1 MSAAITCLIVEDEP
15 LAMQLME
22 DYIRKLPIL
31 HLKGK
36 CYDALEAMEWLK
48 HQKVDVI
55 FLDINMPAL
64 SGLEM
69 AALIPKDQRIIFTTA
84 YAEHALD
91 SFAFHVI
98 DYLLKPV
105 SFKRF
110 LQAMQ
115 KLQLQIQPVET
126 IEIPAKEPELLFIK
140 SGRTVINIRFT
151 DILYIEAHKEYLQI
165 HTKDQKHLVYK
176 RMKDMVTSLPDSFI
190 RIHNSYII
198 NLQHLQKTNVQSVQ
212 ISDKE
217 LPVSSSYKEALQTK
231 LKEYLL

>member
-22 DYIRKLPIL
+22 DYIRKLPML

-48 HQKVDVI
+48 HQKADVI

-91 SFAFHVI
+91 SFSFHVI

-110 LQAMQ
+110 LQAIQ
-115 KLQLQIQPVET
+115 KLQLQMQPVESIDLT
-126 IEIPAKEPELLFIK
+126 AKEPELLFIK

-165 HTKDQKHLVYK
+165 HTKDQKHLIYK
-176 RMKDMVTSLPDSFI
+176 RMKDMATSLPASFI

-198 NLQHLQKTNVQSVQ
+198 NLQHLQKTNVQSVL
-212 ISDKE
+212 IGDKE
-217 LPVSSSYKEALQTK
+217 LPVSASYKEALQMR
-231 LKEYLL
+231 LKAYLL

>member
-1 MSAAITCLIVEDEP
+1 MSNVITCLIVEDEP

-22 DYIRKLPIL
+22 DYIRKLPML
-31 HLKGK
+31 QLKGK
-36 CYDALEAMEWLK
+36 CYDALEAMELLK
-48 HQKVDVI
+48 QQKVDVV

-91 SFAFHVI
+91 SFSFHVI

-110 LQAMQ
+110 LQAIQ
-115 KLQLQIQPVET
+115 KLQLQIFPSEP
-126 IEIPAKEPELLFIK
+126 IEPTVKEPDLLFIK
-140 SGRTVINIRFT
+140 SGRTVINIRFS
-151 DILYIEAHKEYLQI
+151 DILFIEAHKEYLQI

-176 RMKDMVTSLPDSFI
+176 RMKDMAASLPASFI

-212 ISDKE
+212 VSDKE

>member
-22 DYIRKLPIL
+22 DYIRKLPML

-48 HQKVDVI
+48 HQKADVI

-91 SFAFHVI
+91 SFSFHVI

-110 LQAMQ
+110 LQAIQ
-115 KLQLQIQPVET
+115 KLQLQIRPVES
-126 IEIPAKEPELLFIK
+126 IELTVKEPELLFIK

-165 HTKDQKHLVYK
+165 QTKDQKHLVYK
-176 RMKDMVTSLPDSFI
+176 RMKDMATSLPASFI

-198 NLQHLQKTNVQSVQ
+198 NLQHLQKTNVQSVL
-212 ISDKE
+212 IGNKE
-217 LPVSSSYKEALQTK
+217 LPVSASYKEALQMR
-231 LKEYLL
+231 LKAYLL

>member
-1 MSAAITCLIVEDEP
+1 MSNIITCLIVEDEP

-22 DYIRKLPIL
+22 DYIRKLPML
-31 HLKGK
+31 QLKGK
-36 CYDALEAMEWLK
+36 CYDALEAMELLK
-48 HQKVDVI
+48 RQKVDVI

-91 SFAFHVI
+91 SFSFHVI

-110 LQAMQ
+110 LQAIQ
-115 KLQLQIQPVET
+115 KLQLQIFPPEP
-126 IEIPAKEPELLFIK
+126 IEATVKEPDLLFIK
-140 SGRTVINIRFT
+140 SGRTVIHIRFS
-151 DILYIEAHKEYLQI
+151 DILFIEAHKEYLQI
-165 HTKDQKHLVYK
+165 HAKDQKHLVYK
-176 RMKDMVTSLPDSFI
+176 RMKDMAASLPASFI

-198 NLQHLQKTNVQSVQ
+198 NLQHLQKTNTQSVQ
-212 ISDKE
+212 IGDKE
-217 LPVSSSYKEALQTK
+217 LPVSSSYKDALQAK
-231 LKEYLL
+231 LKGYLL

>member
-1 MSAAITCLIVEDEP
+1 MSNAITCLIVEDEP
-15 LAMQLME
+15 LAMELME

-48 HQKVDVI
+48 HQKADVI

-110 LQAMQ
+110 LQAIQ
-115 KLQLQIQPVET
+115 KLQLQLQPAGN
-126 IEIPAKEPELLFIK
+126 IEVPEKEPELLFIK
-140 SGRTVINIRFT
+140 SGRTVINIRFS
-151 DILYIEAHKEYLQI
+151 DILFIEAHKEYLQI

-176 RMKDMVTSLPDSFI
+176 RMKDMAASLPASFI

-198 NLQHLQKTNVQSVQ
+198 NLQHLQKTNAQSVQ
-212 ISDKE
+212 IDDKE
-217 LPVSSSYKEALQTK
+217 FPVSSSYKEALQMR

>member
-22 DYIRKLPIL
+22 DYIRKLPML

-48 HQKVDVI
+48 HQKADVI

-91 SFAFHVI
+91 SFSFHVI

-110 LQAMQ
+110 LQAIQ
-115 KLQLQIQPVET
+115 KLQLQIQPVEL
-126 IEIPAKEPELLFIK
+126 IESTAKEPELLFIK

-176 RMKDMVTSLPDSFI
+176 RMKDMATSLPASFI

-212 ISDKE
+212 ISNKE
-217 LPVSSSYKEALQTK
+217 LPVSSSYKEALQIK

>member
-22 DYIRKLPIL
+22 DYIRKLPML

-48 HQKVDVI
+48 HQKADVI

-91 SFAFHVI
+91 SFSFHVI

-110 LQAMQ
+110 LQAIQ
-115 KLQLQIQPVET
+115 KLQLQIQPVES
-126 IEIPAKEPELLFIK
+126 IELAVKEPELLFIK

-176 RMKDMVTSLPDSFI
+176 RMKDMATSLPASFI

-212 ISDKE
+212 INDKE

-231 LKEYLL
+231 LKGYLL

>member
-48 HQKVDVI
+48 RQKADVI

-110 LQAMQ
+110 LQAIQ
-115 KLQLQIQPVET
+115 KLQLQIQPAET
-126 IEIPAKEPELLFIK
+126 IEIRDKEPELLFIK

-165 HTKDQKHLVYK
+165 HTKDQKYLVYK
-176 RMKDMVTSLPDSFI
+176 RMKDMATSLPDSFI

-198 NLQHLQKTNVQSVQ
+198 NLQHLQKTNVQSVK
-212 ISDKE
+212 IGDKE

>member
-1 MSAAITCLIVEDEP
+1 MSNVITCLIVEDEP
-15 LAMQLME
+15 LAMQLMD
-22 DYIRKLPIL
+22 DYIRKLPML
-31 HLKGK
+31 QLKGK
-36 CYDALEAMEWLK
+36 CYDALEAMEMLK
-48 HQKVDVI
+48 QQKVDVI

-91 SFAFHVI
+91 SFSFHVI
-98 DYLLKPV
+98 DYLLKPI

-110 LQAMQ
+110 LQAIQ
-115 KLQLQIQPVET
+115 KLQLHIFPVEP
-126 IEIPAKEPELLFIK
+126 IEIPNKEPDLLFIK
-140 SGRTVINIRFT
+140 SGRTVINIRFS
-151 DILYIEAHKEYLQI
+151 DILFIEAHKEYLQI
-165 HTKDQKHLVYK
+165 HTHQQKHLVYK
-176 RMKDMVTSLPDSFI
+176 RMKDMAASLPASFI

-198 NLQHLQKTNVQSVQ
+198 NLQHLQKTDVQSVQ
-212 ISDKE
+212 IGEKE

>member
-1 MSAAITCLIVEDEP
+1 MSALITCLIVEDEP

-22 DYIRKLPIL
+22 DYIRKLPML

-48 HQKVDVI
+48 HHKADVI
-55 FLDINMPAL
+55 FLDINLPAL

-110 LQAMQ
+110 LHAIQ
-115 KLQLQIQPVET
+115 KLQLQIRTFET
-126 IEIPAKEPELLFIK
+126 NDIPAKEPDLLFIK

-151 DILYIEAHKEYLQI
+151 DILYIEANKEYLQI

-176 RMKDMVTSLPDSFI
+176 RMKDMAASLPASFI

-198 NLQHLQKTNVQSVQ
+198 NLQHLQKTDVQSVQ
-212 ISDKE
+212 INDKE
-217 LPVSSSYKEALQTK
+217 LPVSSSYKEALQAK
-231 LKEYLL
+231 LKGYLL

>member
-1 MSAAITCLIVEDEP
+1 MSATITCLIVEDEP

-22 DYIRKLPIL
+22 DYIRKLPML

-48 HQKVDVI
+48 HRKADVI

-110 LQAMQ
+110 LQAIQ
-115 KLQLQIQPVET
+115 KLQLQLLPVET
-126 IEIPAKEPELLFIK
+126 TEMPAKEPEFLFIK
-140 SGRTVINIRFT
+140 SGRSVINICVS
-151 DILYIEAHKEYLQI
+151 DILFIEAHKEYLQI
-165 HTKDQKHLVYK
+165 HTRDQKHLVYK
-176 RMKDMVTSLPDSFI
+176 RMKDMAATLPASFI

-198 NLQHLQKTNVQSVQ
+198 NLQHLQKKNVQSVQ
-212 ISDKE
+212 IGDKE
-217 LPVSSSYKEALQTK
+217 IPVSSSYKEALQEK
-231 LKEYLL
+231 LKAYLL

>member
-48 HQKVDVI
+48 RQKADVI

-110 LQAMQ
+110 LQAIQ
-115 KLQLQIQPVET
+115 KLQLQIQPAET
-126 IEIPAKEPELLFIK
+126 IEIRDKEPELLFIK

-176 RMKDMVTSLPDSFI
+176 RMKDMATSLPDSFI

-198 NLQHLQKTNVQSVQ
+198 NLQHLQKTNVQSVK
-212 ISDKE
+212 IGDKE

>member
-1 MSAAITCLIVEDEP
+1 MSNVITCLIVEDEP

-22 DYIRKLPIL
+22 DYIRKLPML
-31 HLKGK
+31 QLKGK
-36 CYDALEAMEWLK
+36 CYDALEAMELLK
-48 HQKVDVI
+48 QQKVDVV

-91 SFAFHVI
+91 SFSFHVI

-110 LQAMQ
+110 LQAIQ
-115 KLQLQIQPVET
+115 KLQLQIFPSEP
-126 IEIPAKEPELLFIK
+126 IEPTVKEPDLFFIK
-140 SGRTVINIRFT
+140 SGRTVINIRFS
-151 DILYIEAHKEYLQI
+151 DILFIEAHKEYLQI
-165 HTKDQKHLVYK
+165 HTKDEKHLVYK
-176 RMKDMVTSLPDSFI
+176 RMKDMAASLPASFI

-212 ISDKE
+212 VSDKE

>member
-36 CYDALEAMEWLK
+36 CYDALEAMQWLK

-110 LQAMQ
+110 LQAIQ

-126 IEIPAKEPELLFIK
+126 IEMPTKEPELLFIK
-140 SGRTVINIRFT
+140 SGRAVINIRFT

-165 HTKDQKHLVYK
+165 HTKEQKHLVYK
-176 RMKDMVTSLPDSFI
+176 RMKDMATSLPASFI

-212 ISDKE
+212 INEKE

>member
-22 DYIRKLPIL
+22 DYIRKLPML

-48 HQKVDVI
+48 HQKADVI

-91 SFAFHVI
+91 SFSFHVI

-110 LQAMQ
+110 LQAIQ
-115 KLQLQIQPVET
+115 KLQLQMRPVES
-126 IEIPAKEPELLFIK
+126 IELTVKEPELLFIK
-140 SGRTVINIRFT
+140 SGRMVINIRFT

-165 HTKDQKHLVYK
+165 QTKDQKHLVYK
-176 RMKDMVTSLPDSFI
+176 RMKDMATSLPASFI

-198 NLQHLQKTNVQSVQ
+198 NLQHLQKTNVQSVL
-212 ISDKE
+212 IGDKE
-217 LPVSSSYKEALQTK
+217 LPVSASYKEALQMR
-231 LKEYLL
+231 LKAYLL

>member
-36 CYDALEAMEWLK
+36 CYDALEAMQWLK

>member
-22 DYIRKLPIL
+22 DYIRKLPML

-48 HQKVDVI
+48 HQKADVI

-91 SFAFHVI
+91 SFSFHVI

-110 LQAMQ
+110 LQAIQ
-115 KLQLQIQPVET
+115 KLQLQMRPVES
-126 IEIPAKEPELLFIK
+126 IELTVKEPELLFIK

-165 HTKDQKHLVYK
+165 QTKDQKHLVYK
-176 RMKDMVTSLPDSFI
+176 RMKDMATSLPASFI

-198 NLQHLQKTNVQSVQ
+198 NLQHLQKTNVQSVL
-212 ISDKE
+212 IGDKE
-217 LPVSSSYKEALQTK
+217 LPVSASYKEALQMR
-231 LKEYLL
+231 LKAYLL

>member
-22 DYIRKLPIL
+22 DYIRKLPML

-48 HQKVDVI
+48 HQKADVI

-91 SFAFHVI
+91 SFSFHVI

-110 LQAMQ
+110 LQAIQ
-115 KLQLQIQPVET
+115 KLQLQMRPVESSELT
-126 IEIPAKEPELLFIK
+126 VKEPELLFIK

-165 HTKDQKHLVYK
+165 QTKDQKHLVYK
-176 RMKDMVTSLPDSFI
+176 RMKDMATSLPASFI

-198 NLQHLQKTNVQSVQ
+198 NLQHLQKTNVQSVL
-212 ISDKE
+212 IGDKE
-217 LPVSSSYKEALQTK
+217 LPVSASYKEALQMR
-231 LKEYLL
+231 LKAYLL

>member
-22 DYIRKLPIL
+22 DYIRKLSIL
-31 HLKGK
+31 QLKGK
-36 CYDALEAMEWLK
+36 CYDALEAIALLQQ
-48 HQKVDVI
+48 QKVDVI

-91 SFAFHVI
+91 SFSFHVI

-110 LQAMQ
+110 LQAIQ
-115 KLQLQIQPVET
+115 KVQLQIQPAEPIET
-126 IEIPAKEPELLFIK
+126 YVKESDLLFIK
-140 SGRTVINIRFT
+140 SGRTVINIRFS
-151 DILYIEAHKEYLQI
+151 DILFIEAHKEYLQI
-165 HTKDQKHLVYK
+165 HTSTQKHLVYK
-176 RMKDMVTSLPDSFI
+176 RMKDMAATLPTFFI

-198 NLQHLQKTNVQSVQ
+198 NLHHLQKTNVQSVQ
-212 ISDKE
+212 IGDKE
-217 LPVSSSYKEALQTK
+217 LPVSSSYKEILQEK
-231 LKEYLL
+231 LKAYLL

>member
-1 MSAAITCLIVEDEP
+1 MSNIITCLIVEDEP
-15 LAMQLME
+15 LAMQLLE
-22 DYIRKLPIL
+22 DYIRKLPML
-31 HLKGK
+31 QLKGK
-36 CYDALEAMEWLK
+36 CYDALEALELLK
-48 HQKVDVI
+48 QQKVDVI

-91 SFAFHVI
+91 SFSFYVI

-110 LQAMQ
+110 LQAIQ
-115 KLQLQIQPVET
+115 KLQLQIQPAESIET
-126 IEIPAKEPELLFIK
+126 SAKEPDLLFIK
-140 SGRTVINIRFT
+140 SGRTVINICFT
-151 DILYIEAHKEYLQI
+151 DIQYIEAHKEYLQI

-176 RMKDMVTSLPDSFI
+176 RMKDMAASLPASFI

-212 ISDKE
+212 IGDKE
-217 LPVSSSYKEALQTK
+217 LPVSSSYKEILQDK
-231 LKEYLL
+231 LKAYLL

>member
-1 MSAAITCLIVEDEP
+1 MSAVITCLIVEDEP

-48 HQKVDVI
+48 HQKADVI

-91 SFAFHVI
+91 SFSFHVI

-110 LQAMQ
+110 LQAIQ
-115 KLQLQIQPVET
+115 KLQLQIQPFEP
-126 IEIPAKEPELLFIK
+126 IELTAKEPELLFIK

-151 DILYIEAHKEYLQI
+151 DIQYIEAHKEYLQI

-176 RMKDMVTSLPDSFI
+176 RMKDMAASLPASFI

-212 ISDKE
+212 IGDKE
-217 LPVSSSYKEALQTK
+217 LPVSSSYKESLQEK
-231 LKEYLL
+231 LKAYLL

>member
-22 DYIRKLPIL
+22 DYIRKLPML

-48 HQKVDVI
+48 HQKADVI

-91 SFAFHVI
+91 SFSFHVI

-110 LQAMQ
+110 LQAIK
-115 KLQLQIQPVET
+115 KLQLQMRPVESSELT
-126 IEIPAKEPELLFIK
+126 VKEPELLFIK

-165 HTKDQKHLVYK
+165 QTKDQKHLVYK
-176 RMKDMVTSLPDSFI
+176 RMKDMAISLPASFI

-198 NLQHLQKTNVQSVQ
+198 NLQHLQKTNILSVL
-212 ISDKE
+212 IGDKE
-217 LPVSSSYKEALQTK
+217 LPVSASYKEALQMR
-231 LKEYLL
+231 LKAYLL

>member
-22 DYIRKLPIL
+22 DYIRKLPML

-48 HQKVDVI
+48 HQKADVI

-91 SFAFHVI
+91 SFSFHVI

-110 LQAMQ
+110 LQAIQ
-115 KLQLQIQPVET
+115 KLQLQMQPVESIDLT
-126 IEIPAKEPELLFIK
+126 AKEPELLFIK

-165 HTKDQKHLVYK
+165 HTKDQKHLIYK
-176 RMKDMVTSLPDSFI
+176 RMKDLATSLPASFI

-198 NLQHLQKTNVQSVQ
+198 NLQHLQKTNVQSVL
-212 ISDKE
+212 IGDKE
-217 LPVSSSYKEALQTK
+217 LPVSASYKEALQMR
-231 LKEYLL
+231 LKAYLL